1 MRIKRH
7 YCLDGKGRLKRFL
20 DSYKIPYE
28 PIQFSEKDSCVF
40 VFDLYEDDD
49 YYTKFQRQFPIA
61 SRLAITRSKEY
72 SREEIG
78 NAEWF
83 EIRSMGTKVEWEY
96 DEGAFE
102 RTCPYKRAFIK
113 ELRYRHSRQKEY
125 LSCAKAVKWGKR
137 QYFSGP
143 NSADDI
149 LFCSEKAK
157 RILGEQWK
165 GLEFWP
171 VKKAGKEEYILN
183 LYQIYFARTLPV
195 EAFSGKT
202 ISKCRFCGKSVL
214 RTRDSERLA
223 VSGLYLQDKYC
234 VYTTGDICVSE
245 LSRGETFEIHIVSK
259 EFYRYC
265 EEKYMN
271 SGMIYEPID
280 VI

>member
-7 YCLDGKGRLKRFL
+7 YCLDGKGRLKKFL

-72 SREEIG
+72 SREEIC

-83 EIRSMGTKVEWEY
+83 EVRSMGTKVEWEY

-125 LSCAKAVKWGKR
+125 LSCAKAVKWGK
-137 QYFSGP
+137 
-143 NSADDI
+143 
-149 LFCSEKAK
+149 
-157 RILGEQWK
+157 
-165 GLEFWP
+165 
-171 VKKAGKEEYILN
+171 
-183 LYQIYFARTLPV
+183 
-195 EAFSGKT
+195 T

-214 RTRDSERLA
+214 RIRDSERLA

-265 EEKYMN
+265 EKKYMN